1 MVPASLQC
9 EEAGKA
15 AGRWFVPSGLSALLV
30 SSWLAVPHLLQS
42 VLPGAPGTCPR
53 LAFLQSTGEVGSL
66 LGPQ

>member
-9 EEAGKA
+9 EEAGEA
-15 AGRWFVPSGLSALLV
+15 AGCYFVPSGLSALLV
-30 SSWLAVPHLLQS
+30 SSWLAVPHSLPP

-53 LAFLQSTGEVGSL
+53 LVFLQSMEEVDSL